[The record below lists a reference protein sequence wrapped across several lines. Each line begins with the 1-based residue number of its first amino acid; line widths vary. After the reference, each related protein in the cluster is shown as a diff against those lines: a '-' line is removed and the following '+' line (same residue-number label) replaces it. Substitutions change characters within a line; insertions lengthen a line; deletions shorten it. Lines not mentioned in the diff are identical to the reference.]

1 MEKIKEY
8 IKLIGE
14 EIKASEEFAVLQK
27 IEEKYNA
34 DEALQVMLIQFN
46 RYRDE
51 LLQARDME
59 KIDKDKVLQLQK
71 DMQALYT
78 KIMQNKTMEE
88 YTKARE
94 DFDNYTEKVH
104 TLLNAEVYGEQATG
118 CNGSCASCSGCH

>member
-14 EIKASEEFAVLQK
+14 EIKASEEFAALQK

-34 DEALQVMLIQFN
+34 DDALQMMLIQFN

-88 YTKARE
+88 YTKVRE

-104 TLLNAEVYGEQATG
+104 TLLNAEIYGEQATG
-118 CNGSCASCSGCH
+118 CTGSCASCSGCH